1 MPIVCG
7 VRFRNT
13 GKVYHFDP
21 GELPVA
27 VSDHVIVN
35 TTRGDELGQ
44 VSEAPHEVTNAQVV
58 GELKPVLRMA
68 TLAELARAE
77 QYWQK
82 EAEVVPVCQEQ
93 IVRAGLDMKV
103 VSAEYSY
110 DGSRL
115 TFYFTAQ
122 DRVDFRSL
130 VRDLA
135 RTFKARIDLR
145 QIGVRDEARLVGGL
159 GPCGRPLCCATWLT
173 QFQPVSIRMA
183 KQQNL
188 PLSPMEISG
197 LCGRLL
203 CCLTYENDYY
213 HEIRGQFPKVG
224 RTVDTPYGT
233 AKVIKVSVLRET
245 VTVLLEDGT
254 TVDMTADQLSGAE
267 PMAPREAGVESASLT
282 SSLRRAAGPLQSD
295 DQRDPAPSSARTSGQ
310 NRSQRTDSGRQEP
323 QSGPRPG
330 GSGEREQPSGQRTG
344 TGGREQPAGQGSGR
358 DGAQDA
364 RRSGGAQD
372 SSRPN
377 RAQMTRPGDTADR
390 TEANRSE
397 SSGPEGPTRKSRSRS
412 GRRRRGPR
420 GSVPAVPADGE

>member
-1 MPIVCG
+1 MPTVCG
-7 VRFRNT
+7 VRFRGT

-21 GELPVA
+21 GELPVVA
-27 VSDHVIVN
+27 SDHVIVN

-68 TLAELARAE
+68 TPAELARAE
-77 QYWQK
+77 QYWLK
-82 EAEVVPVCQEQ
+82 EADVVPVCQEQ

-122 DRVDFRSL
+122 DRVDFRNL

-183 KQQNL
+183 KLQNL

-224 RTVDTPYGT
+224 RTVDTPYGP

-245 VTVLLEDGT
+245 ITVLLEDGT
-254 TVDMTADQLSGAE
+254 TADMTADQLSGAE
-267 PMAPREAGVESASLT
+267 PMATREVGVESASLT
-282 SSLRRAAGPLQSD
+282 NSLQRAAGPAQSGD
-295 DQRDPAPSSARTSGQ
+295 RRGPSPSPSRATGQ
-310 NRSQRTDSGRQEP
+310 NRPQHTETGRREP
-323 QSGPRPG
+323 QSG
-330 GSGEREQPSGQRTG
+330 TA
-344 TGGREQPAGQGSGR
+344 GREQPAGQRTEAGGRQQQTGQGSGR
-358 DGAQDA
+358 DGARDV
-364 RRSGGAQD
+364 RRSAGTQDPSGAN
-372 SSRPN
+372 RP
-377 RAQMTRPGDTADR
+377 QMSRPGDAADR

-397 SSGPEGPTRKSRSRS
+397 SIGTEEPSRRSRGRS

-420 GSVPAVPADGE
+420 GPAPSLPADGE